1 MFALGDRDG
10 PDDVDR
16 DPYEDHDRGDGDR
29 DAFEARAMTHNE
41 QGEDARDDEC
51 GRGYEGLLEHPIL
64 KG

>member
-16 DPYEDHDRGDGDR
+16 DPCEDQGRGDGDR
-29 DAFEARAMTHNE
+29 DAFEARAMTHDE
-41 QGEDARDDEC
+41 QGEYARDDEC
-51 GRGYEGLLEHPIL
+51 GRGYEGLLKDPVF